1 MKKALVLILFG
12 AIIAACSTPKTVI
25 SSKKVMK
32 GYWNLDTITYNQ
44 KGTFNVS
51 LFNDTSKECFEGS
64 TWRFISN
71 NNSGTYTIQNSDCPT
86 GDRNFIFSVKEMD
99 AASGLYDFLLKPT
112 VKQGRSNKNETQGFR
127 VNLTTLSDTNMQWVQ
142 TVDLD
147 GTPFNINMN
156 FSKIEE

>member
-1 MKKALVLILFG
+1 MKKTLVLILFG
-12 AIIAACSTPKTVI
+12 AIIVACSTPKTVI
-25 SSKKVMK
+25 SSKRVIK
-32 GYWNLDTITYNQ
+32 GYWNLDKISYNQ

-64 TWRFISN
+64 TWRFIPN
-71 NNSGTYTIQNSDCPT
+71 NNSGIYTIQNGDCPT

-127 VNLTTLSDTNMQWVQ
+127 VNLTALSDTNMQWVQ

-147 GTPFNINMN
+147 GTPFNINMD